1 MILFMVK
8 ASQKPLALV
17 TGASS
22 GIGAATARQLAQ
34 AGYDLWLLARRG
46 DRLQALAEELHVQAH
61 VKISTVDLQDRG
73 ELNLFFQTHAESLQ
87 DVQVLINN
95 AGLARGVEKLQE
107 ARLDYWDEML
117 ETNVRALLAL
127 TRQVL
132 PGMISRGVGH
142 VVNVGSVAGRWVY
155 PGGAVY
161 CATKAAVKSI
171 SEGLRMDLIG
181 TGLRVTNIEPGM
193 VETEFSEVRLED
205 RAAAAKVYDR
215 MTPLTPEDIAESIIW
230 CLQRPGRVNIQ
241 ELVIFPTDQAAVG
254 QVHRKS

>member
-46 DRLQALAEELHVQAH
+46 DRLQALAEELHVQAQ

-95 AGLARGVEKLQE
+95 AGLARGVEK
-107 ARLDYWDEML
+107 
-117 ETNVRALLAL
+117 
-127 TRQVL
+127 
-132 PGMISRGVGH
+132 PVG
-142 VVNVGSVAGRWVY
+142 AGR
-155 PGGAVY
+155 
-161 CATKAAVKSI
+161 
-171 SEGLRMDLIG
+171 
-181 TGLRVTNIEPGM
+181 
-193 VETEFSEVRLED
+193 
-205 RAAAAKVYDR
+205 
-215 MTPLTPEDIAESIIW
+215 
-230 CLQRPGRVNIQ
+230 
-241 ELVIFPTDQAAVG
+241 
-254 QVHRKS
+254 